1 VKDLQKGFSI
11 SILVHILILCAV
23 CVVWIDKPVQR
34 RTISLDFS
42 ILNFETHGD
51 RAGAQTGERHT
62 GRKEVVKSDNK
73 IERPN
78 AAQAN
83 AKIKVIETAVDHSS
97 ITPPSSAGSAGI
109 LSDKDGQVEVF
120 GKEGS
125 FVGHEGSRTG
135 NASLANIGQSS
146 GGGQDGGNE
155 GRTIRYG
162 SGSANEKTF
171 NYIREDILKNVRYPE
186 KARRKGLQGKITL
199 SFMVTE
205 AGLTRDIK
213 VINGS
218 GFSELDNSAK
228 EAIKLTTFTQRIPYK
243 LFVIL
248 PVEYRLE

>member
-11 SILVHILILCAV
+11 SILVHILILSAV
-23 CVVWIDKPVQR
+23 CAAWIDKPLQR

-51 RAGAQTGERHT
+51 RAGIQISDRHT
-62 GRKEVVKSDNK
+62 GHEAAVKRDNK

-78 AAQAN
+78 VAQGDT
-83 AKIKVIETAVDHSS
+83 KIKTIETAVDLSS
-97 ITPPSSAGSAGI
+97 LTTPSSVSSAGI

-125 FVGHEGSRTG
+125 FVGQEGSRTG
-135 NASLANIGQSS
+135 IVSLANIGQSS
-146 GGGQDGGNE
+146 GGGQNGSSE

-199 SFMVTE
+199 SFMITE
-205 AGLTRDIK
+205 AGLTRDVR

-228 EAIKLTTFTQRIPYK
+228 EAITRTTFSQKIPYK